1 MTQNNCLQLLVIY
14 DSVLV
19 TSDTIASWFK
29 NFKNKSS
36 IVSMIFFLQIEK
48 NSSKR
53 SISRKYMKISQNQI
67 VIARIIYCDM
77 LANICRIFL

>member
-36 IVSMIFFLQIEK
+36 VVSMIFFLQIEK
-48 NSSKR
+48 K
-53 SISRKYMKISQNQI
+53 
-67 VIARIIYCDM
+67 
-77 LANICRIFL
+77 